1 MTPLLRGW
9 PTEFWWYT
17 SWEDLIRRHMK
28 SLTSSAPLLCDFV
41 YREFLVLSCHF
52 TTLLWYPTHTHPG
65 TGTFPFLYTLYSG
78 VLFTTR
84 RRPGCLW
91 FQHQSFGMGGDLG
104 RIGTLDCCFY
114 TREQISPKLAQSLH
128 LHHLGKKKK
137 KRIYS
142 GFVGCFSWLPRLHRC
157 FLDWTMLTRTRNGYK
172 NISYSGLCTTKG
184 GTPRERKALIP
195 YSAYCVCVQPWL
207 VLRIT
212 FPPFGCFWFASRLI
226 PRTTSCFFGPAFHAV
241 FFLFAGGD
249 GMFWEDPS
257 CMVLLGAASRRWEWS
272 YDLDDY

>member
-17 SWEDLIRRHMK
+17 SWEDLIRRHTK
-28 SLTSSAPLLCDFV
+28 SLTSSAHLLCDFV
-41 YREFLVLSCHF
+41 YREFLVLFCHF

-78 VLFTTR
+78 VLLSTR
-84 RRPGCLW
+84 KRPGCLW

-114 TREQISPKLAQSLH
+114 TREQMSPKLAQSLH
-128 LHHLGKKKK
+128 LHHHGKRRKKGSILVLLAVFLGF
-137 KRIYS
+137 RVCT
-142 GFVGCFSWLPRLHRC
+142 GV
-157 FLDWTMLTRTRNGYK
+157 FLIEQCLLERETDTKTSPTLDF
-172 NISYSGLCTTKG
+172 CTTKG
-184 GTPRERKALIP
+184 GTPRERKALIS

-212 FPPFGCFWFASRLI
+212 SPPFGCFWFASRLI
-226 PRTTSCFFGPAFHAV
+226 PRTLSCFFGPAFHAV
-241 FFLFAGGD
+241 FLFAGGD

-257 CMVLLGAASRRWEWS
+257 CMILLGAASRRWEWS